1 MASHSNFAREYTK
14 MNTRVFNFG
23 GLQVQLHLHPQFGFV
38 TTTQEFSAIVGVNKS
53 TVTRL
58 MVKHKLLDQKLAEQD
73 ESFNRENLI
82 NANLHRSNKANNVTK
97 VLLTT
102 KGMIFL
108 TMLLRT
114 ERAVAFRQEV
124 LETIEGVE
132 MRGHDSFASIMKEVS
147 DLRDQVTTVIKQNEK
162 LLAIVFEQKERI
174 EHLETKLGYR
184 EKSDKLKRSA
194 AGKIL
199 AAGKYDKK
207 AELH

>member
-1 MASHSNFAREYTK
+1 

-38 TTTQEFSAIVGVNKS
+38 TSTAEFASIVGTTKRHVD
-53 TVTRL
+53 RL
-58 MVKHKLLDQKLAEQD
+58 LTSHGLLDQNLAEED
-73 ESFNRENLI
+73 NYFGTEMSRNNRGRKQGR
-82 NANLHRSNKANNVTK
+82 HCS

-114 ERAVAFRQEV
+114 ERAIAFRQEV
-124 LETIEGVE
+124 LETIEGFE

-147 DLRDQVTTVIKQNEK
+147 DLRDQVTTIIKQNER

-207 AELH
+207 AEFH